1 MTYKEKRFCIATSAL
16 NGLMANPSWDEYAM
30 DVAVERAIVAAD
42 LLLASLVDGP
52 REIEG
57 TITEAGEYP
66 EGLNFPRGCF
76 VTVRIPPGKFSD
88 DILGRTVKISFERE
102 EK

>member
-1 MTYKEKRFCIATSAL
+1 MEKMTNEDKRFRIATSAL
-16 NGLMANPSWDEYAM
+16 NGHLANPSWEDSSLSF
-30 DVAVERAIVAAD
+30 AVGRAILAAD
-42 LLLASLVDGP
+42 LLLASLVDDGP
-52 REIEG
+52 QEIEG
-57 TITEAGEYP
+57 TITETGRYP
-66 EGLNFPRGCF
+66 EGTF